1 MYQCWAKGVWV
12 LRIIDSLEIRKE
24 NVMTAY
30 QNAKKNNDYESEAI
44 YYGYLLG
51 LDTAIKE
58 INEEDYK
65 WILMWKS
72 MG

>member
-1 MYQCWAKGVWV
+1 MCV
-12 LRIIDSLEIRKE
+12 IDSLEIRKE

-30 QNAKKNNDYESEAI
+30 QNAKKNSDYESEAI

-58 INEEDYK
+58 INEEEYK
-65 WILMWKS
+65 
-72 MG
+72 

>member
-1 MYQCWAKGVWV
+1 M
-12 LRIIDSLEIRKE
+12 RIIDSLEMKKE

-65 WILMWKS
+65 
-72 MG
+72 